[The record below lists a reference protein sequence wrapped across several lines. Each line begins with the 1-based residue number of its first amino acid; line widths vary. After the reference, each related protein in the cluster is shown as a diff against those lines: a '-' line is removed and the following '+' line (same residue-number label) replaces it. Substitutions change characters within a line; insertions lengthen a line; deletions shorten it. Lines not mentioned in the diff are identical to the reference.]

1 MGLFDGKGLS
11 PTPTTVLGMAQ
22 GASRSLGKALL
33 DPMME
38 SQGYLSEEKQVMNIM
53 KDVDMS
59 DPESFTAGFNA
70 IMAVNADA
78 ANEFRTQGLPM
89 LKLNME
95 ANTVD
100 KPSKLQEKQNK
111 LAVLIEK
118 YGDRNLIPS
127 YELQLLGIT
136 KDKEGKLSAT
146 DKNFELDQQGRD
158 IMKSGGYDTNTT
170 KGLLGA
176 ITKLESEGLAGRPL
190 AKGLRESLDK
200 RLGIKDSSLVDI
212 TEIAKIDNMYRQHT
226 DKYQNS
232 LDSARELDT
241 LLTQADQGNPIS
253 WNAVQQKTSQLI
265 GDSRISV
272 DEIRRLQNAGSI
284 GEKVANLITTWLT
297 GVPTSTRL
305 ADYRQVLDGIA
316 DINYVRLKAENAK
329 VKGALE
335 AATPDPKQR
344 KALLDV
350 AKNLFALPDDPSKST
365 SRVQLNKKRTLCR
378 DHYSLI
384 QLAEKGDAKAGA
396 QARLLAK
403 GMGEVNIVCADINWE
418 G

>member
-22 GASRSLGKALL
+22 GAARGLGKALL

-53 KDVDMS
+53 KGVDMS
-59 DPESFTAGFNA
+59 DPQSFTDAFNA
-70 IMAVNADA
+70 LLKVNADA

-95 ANTVD
+95 ANQTKERKIVNRD
-100 KPSKLQEKQNK
+100 GIPYYADTGKPVIDDGYVK
-111 LAVLIEK
+111 
-118 YGDRNLIPS
+118 
-127 YELQLLGIT
+127 
-136 KDKEGKLSAT
+136 KDELSAT
-146 DKNFELDQQGRD
+146 DKNFELDQRGRD
-158 IMKSGGYDTNTT
+158 IIATGKYDTNTT
-170 KGLLGA
+170 EGLMSALVALQGA
-176 ITKLESEGLAGRPL
+176 GLAGRPL
-190 AKGLRESLDK
+190 SKTLRESLDK
-200 RLGIKDSSLVDI
+200 RLGLKDSSLVDI
-212 TEIAKIDNMYRQHT
+212 TEISKLDNIYRQHT

-232 LDSARELDT
+232 LDSALELDT
-241 LLTQADQGNPIS
+241 LITQAEGGNPIS

-272 DEIRRLQNAGSI
+272 DEIRRLNNAGSI
-284 GEKVANLITTWLT
+284 GQKVANLLSTWLT

-305 ADYRQVLDGIA
+305 ADYRQVLDGIG
-316 DINYVRLKAENAK
+316 DINYARLKAENAK
-329 VKGALE
+329 VKGTLE

-350 AKNLFALPDDPSKST
+350 AKNLFALPSDPSKTT
-365 SRVQLNKKRTLCR
+365 SRIQLETKRTLCR
-378 DHYSLI
+378 QHYSYV

-396 QARLLAK
+396 QANLLAK
-403 GMGEVNIVCADINWE
+403 RMGERNIVCGDINW
-418 G
+418 